1 MAEWNRCDDCGKYIG
16 FAELE
21 SGEARIRMVTPD
33 SEYTRETWETLC
45 SRCLA
50 RHNKSLQ
57 PDAGN
62 NPQLHPVFRGICG
75 GVLKSRSM

>member
-50 RHNKSLQ
+50 RPNKSFQ
-57 PDAGN
+57 NDAGAKRWKN
-62 NPQLHPVFRGICG
+62 RTALNQPGASEFGR
-75 GVLKSRSM
+75 